1 MPCPTGSFKII
12 SRGKGQ
18 SCMASCAYY
27 SGEKKYSEYECCW
40 KYPHSSPARVKQ
52 VEVMLP
58 SNAPRA
64 YADPQTL
71 WNAVEAAETSVNAQT
86 ARSMLFALPHEL
98 TDEQNLA
105 LVRDFCQKE
114 FVDKGMVCNFFY
126 HDKGDGNPHVH
137 IMLTLRAMDENGK
150 WLPKSKNV
158 YALGENGN
166 RIRTPNGSWKRV
178 KVDTVDWNER
188 KYGEIWRRDWAAAQ
202 NAALKAAG
210 RMERVDMRSLER
222 QGVEDR
228 LPQKHLGLTTSAL
241 ERKGVS
247 SERGDEN
254 RKIISV
260 NKVLASLQKTVRGIG
275 AWLDELRKAVSRQQ
289 IIESPDDYPLSDVI
303 TAYLDMRKDGRETW
317 NRYAQEKG
325 AVHDLKDGF
334 KAVSF
339 LSNHELYTV
348 GQLRRY
354 IAETK
359 QVFSKI
365 KAESTAKER
374 RIRDIDALFGAIQ
387 TIRELKPIQQEYES
401 IHWSGKREKFKAEHG
416 GELSRLQKALWL
428 REKIVKS
435 LGLASPLDKEQR
447 MALKAERT
455 RLEAEREALL
465 PKLEEVKAELA
476 ELNCIR
482 YWTRKVVPDALP
494 RVSDGRVSIEDAMEA
509 AANRKELEQV
519 EIEAAQTALRELEE
533 SKSLQSERKQ
543 TDNSIYLFTP
553 TRPRP
558 SAQR

>member
-27 SGEKKYSEYECCW
+27 AGEKKYSEYECCW
-40 KYPHSSPARVKQ
+40 KYPHSSPARVKW

-58 SNAPRA
+58 PNALKA

-71 WNAVEAAETSVNAQT
+71 WNAVDATETSVNAQT
-86 ARSMLFALPHEL
+86 ARSMLFALPREL

-105 LVRDFCQKE
+105 IVRDFCQKE
-114 FVDKGMVCNFFY
+114 FVDKGMICNFFY

-158 YALGENGN
+158 YALDENGN
-166 RIRTPNGSWKRV
+166 RIRALNGSWKRV

-188 KYGEIWRRDWAAAQ
+188 KYGEIWRQDWAAAQ
-202 NAALKAAG
+202 NAALEAAG

-228 LPQKHLGLTTSAL
+228 LPQKHLGPTASAL

-260 NKVLASLQKTVRGIG
+260 NKMLASLQKTVRGIG
-275 AWLDELRKAVSRQQ
+275 VWLDELRKAVSRQQ
-289 IIESPDDYPLSDVI
+289 IIGSPDDYPLSDVI

-348 GQLRRY
+348 GQLGRY

-359 QVFSKI
+359 QAFSKI
-365 KAESTAKER
+365 KAEFTAKER

-387 TIRELKPIQQEYES
+387 TMKELKPIRQEYES
-401 IHWSGKREKFKAEHG
+401 IHWSGKREKYKAEHG
-416 GELSRLQKALWL
+416 DELSRLQKAIWL
-428 REKIVKS
+428 REKLVKS

-447 MALKAERT
+447 AALKTERMQ
-455 RLEAEREALL
+455 LEAEREALL
-465 PKLEEVKAELA
+465 PKPEEVKAELA

-482 YWTRKVVPDALP
+482 YWTRKVIPDALP
-494 RVSDGRVSIEDAMEA
+494 RVSDGRVSVEDAMETA
-509 AANRKELEQV
+509 GNRKELE
-519 EIEAAQTALRELEE
+519 EIMEKTEQRVTRQ
-533 SKSLQSERKQ
+533 QSEHEK
-543 TDNSIYLFTP
+543 N
-553 TRPRP
+553 
-558 SAQR
+558 QRNQSPKDKLI

>member
-40 KYPHSSPARVKQ
+40 KYPHSSPSRVKL

-58 SNAPRA
+58 PNAPKA

-71 WNAVEAAETSVNAQT
+71 WNAVDAAETSVNAQT
-86 ARSMLFALPHEL
+86 ARSMLFALPREL
-98 TDEQNLA
+98 TDGQNLA

-126 HDKGDGNPHVH
+126 HDKDDGNPHVH

-158 YALGENGN
+158 YALDENGN
-166 RIRTPNGSWKRV
+166 RIRAPNGSWKRV

-188 KYGEIWRRDWAAAQ
+188 KYGEIWRQDWAAAQ
-202 NAALKAAG
+202 NAALEAAG
-210 RMERVDMRSLER
+210 RAERVDMRSLER

-228 LPQKHLGLTTSAL
+228 LPQKHLGPTASAL

-260 NKVLASLQKTVRGIG
+260 NKMLASLQKTVREIG

-303 TAYLDMRKDGRETW
+303 AAYLDMRKDGRETW

-325 AVHDLKDGF
+325 AVHDLK
-334 KAVSF
+334 
-339 LSNHELYTV
+339 
-348 GQLRRY
+348 
-354 IAETK
+354 
-359 QVFSKI
+359 
-365 KAESTAKER
+365 
-374 RIRDIDALFGAIQ
+374 
-387 TIRELKPIQQEYES
+387 
-401 IHWSGKREKFKAEHG
+401 
-416 GELSRLQKALWL
+416 
-428 REKIVKS
+428 
-435 LGLASPLDKEQR
+435 
-447 MALKAERT
+447 
-455 RLEAEREALL
+455 AEREALL
-465 PKLEEVKAELA
+465 PKLEEVKVEMA
-476 ELNCIR
+476 ELNRIR
-482 YWTRKVVPDALP
+482 YWTRKVIPDSLP
-494 RVSDGRVSIEDAMEA
+494 RVSDGRISVEDAVETA
-509 AANRKELEQV
+509 VNRKELEQV
-519 EIEAAQTALRELEE
+519 INDAEKNALRQSDDPLQTN
-533 SKSLQSERKQ
+533 KSAPIHFLA
-543 TDNSIYLFTP
+543 I
-553 TRPRP
+553 
-558 SAQR
+558 

>member
-40 KYPHSSPARVKQ
+40 KYPHSSPSRVKL

-58 SNAPRA
+58 PNAPRA

-71 WNAVEAAETSVNAQT
+71 WNAVDAAEMSVNAQT
-86 ARSMLFALPHEL
+86 ARSMLFALPREL

-126 HDKGDGNPHVH
+126 HDKDDGNPHVH
-137 IMLTLRAMDENGK
+137 IMLTLRAMDGNGK

-158 YALGENGN
+158 YVLDENGN
-166 RIRTPNGSWKRV
+166 RIRAPNGSWKRV

-188 KYGEIWRRDWAAAQ
+188 RYGEIWRQDWAAAQ
-202 NAALKAAG
+202 NAALESAG

-228 LPQKHLGLTTSAL
+228 LPQKHLGPTASAL

-289 IIESPDDYPLSDVI
+289 VIENPDDYPLSDVI
-303 TAYLDMRKDGRETW
+303 AAYLDMRRAGREAW

-348 GQLRRY
+348 GQLGQY

-359 QVFSKI
+359 QEFFKI

-374 RIRDIDALFGAIQ
+374 RIRDIDALFGTIQ
-387 TIRELKPIQQEYES
+387 TIRELKPIQQEYEG
-401 IHWSGKREKFKAEHG
+401 IHWNGKREKFKAEHG
-416 GELSRLQKALWL
+416 DELSRLQKAIWL
-428 REKIVKS
+428 REKLVKS

-447 MALKAERT
+447 AALKTERT
-455 RLEAEREALL
+455 RLEAERETLL

-476 ELNCIR
+476 ELNRIR
-482 YWTRKVVPDALP
+482 YWTRKVIPDALP
-494 RVSDGRVSIEDAMEA
+494 RVSDGRISVEDAMETA
-509 AANRKELEQV
+509 SNRKKLEQA
-519 EIEAAQTALRELEE
+519 EDEAVQTALRELKE
-533 SKSLQSERKQ
+533 SRHLQSERKQ
-543 TDNSIYLFTP
+543 TDKLI
-553 TRPRP
+553 
-558 SAQR
+558 

>member
-27 SGEKKYSEYECCW
+27 AGEKKYSEYECCW
-40 KYPHSSPARVKQ
+40 KYPHSSPARVKW

-58 SNAPRA
+58 PNAPKA

-71 WNAVEAAETSVNAQT
+71 WNAVDAAETSVNAQT
-86 ARSMLFALPHEL
+86 ARSMLFALPREL

-105 LVRDFCQKE
+105 LVRNFCQKE

-126 HDKGDGNPHVH
+126 HDKGDGNPHIH

-158 YALGENGN
+158 YALDENGN
-166 RIRTPNGSWKRV
+166 RICTPNGRWKRV
-178 KVDTVDWNER
+178 KVNTVDWNER
-188 KYGEIWRRDWAAAQ
+188 KYGEIWRQDWAAAQ
-202 NAALKAAG
+202 NAALEAAG

-228 LPQKHLGLTTSAL
+228 LPQKHLGPTASAL

-260 NKVLASLQKTVRGIG
+260 NKMLASLQKTVRGIG

-289 IIESPDDYPLSDVI
+289 VIENPDDYPLSDVI
-303 TAYLDMRKDGRETW
+303 AAYLDMRRDWRETW

-348 GQLRRY
+348 GQLGRY

-387 TIRELKPIQQEYES
+387 TMKELKPIQQEYES
-401 IHWSGKREKFKAEHG
+401 IHWSGKREKYKAEHG
-416 GELSRLQKALWL
+416 GELSRLQKAIWL
-428 REKIVKS
+428 REKLVKS
-435 LGLASPLDKEQR
+435 LGLASPLNKEQR

-476 ELNCIR
+476 ELNRIR
-482 YWTRKVVPDALP
+482 YWTRKVIPDALP
-494 RVSDGRVSIEDAMEA
+494 RVSDGRVSVEDAVETA
-509 AANRKELEQV
+509 SNRKELER
-519 EIEAAQTALRELEE
+519 IENEVAQIALRALEE
-533 SKSLQSERKQ
+533 PKPLQSERKQ
-543 TDNSIYLFTP
+543 TDKRI
-553 TRPRP
+553 
-558 SAQR
+558 

>member
-40 KYPHSSPARVKQ
+40 KYPHSSPARVKW

-71 WNAVEAAETSVNAQT
+71 WNAVDAAETSVNAQT
-86 ARSMLFALPHEL
+86 ARSMLFALPREL

-158 YALGENGN
+158 YALDENGN

-178 KVDTVDWNER
+178 KVEYRRLER
-188 KYGEIWRRDWAAAQ
+188 AQVRR
-202 NAALKAAG
+202 NLAAG
-210 RMERVDMRSLER
+210 LGDGTKRGARSSGTDAERVDMRSLER

-228 LPQKHLGLTTSAL
+228 LPQKHLGPTASAL

-260 NKVLASLQKTVRGIG
+260 NKMLASLQKTVREIG

-303 TAYLDMRKDGRETW
+303 TAYLDMRKEGRETW

-348 GQLRRY
+348 GQLGRY

-401 IHWSGKREKFKAEHG
+401 IHWNGKREKFKAEHG
-416 GELSRLQKALWL
+416 DELNRLQKAIWL
-428 REKIVKS
+428 REKLVKS

-447 MALKAERT
+447 AALKTERT
-455 RLEAEREALL
+455 QLEAEREALL

-476 ELNCIR
+476 ELNRIR
-482 YWTRKVVPDALP
+482 YWTRKVIPDALP
-494 RVSDGRVSIEDAMEA
+494 RVSDGRVSVEDAMETA
-509 AANRKELEQV
+509 GNWKELEQNQ
-519 EIEAAQTALRELEE
+519 ENMLDIITLETNRTVKE
-533 SKSLQSERKQ
+533 KFVLEK
-543 TDNSIYLFTP
+543 
-553 TRPRP
+553 
-558 SAQR
+558 

>member
-27 SGEKKYSEYECCW
+27 TGEKKYSEYECCW
-40 KYPHSSPARVKQ
+40 KYPHSSPSRVKL

-71 WNAVEAAETSVNAQT
+71 WNAVDAAETSVNAQT
-86 ARSMLFALPHEL
+86 ARSMLFALPREL

-126 HDKGDGNPHVH
+126 HDKDDGNPHVH

-158 YALGENGN
+158 YALDENGN
-166 RIRTPNGSWKRV
+166 RIRTPNGSWKRI

-188 KYGEIWRRDWAAAQ
+188 KYGEIWRQDWAAAQ

-228 LPQKHLGLTTSAL
+228 LPQKHLGPTASAL

-254 RKIISV
+254 RKIISG
-260 NKVLASLQKTVRGIG
+260 NKMLASLQKTVRGIG
-275 AWLDELRKAVSRQQ
+275 DWLDELRKAVSRQQ

-303 TAYLDMRKDGRETW
+303 TAYLDMRRDGRETW

-348 GQLRRY
+348 GQLGRY
-354 IAETK
+354 IGETK
-359 QVFSKI
+359 QKFSKI
-365 KAESTAKER
+365 KAESAAKER

-416 GELSRLQKALWL
+416 DELSRLQKAIWL
-428 REKIVKS
+428 REKLVKS

-447 MALKAERT
+447 AALKAERT
-455 RLEAEREALL
+455 RLDAEREALL

-476 ELNCIR
+476 ELNRIR
-482 YWTRKVVPDALP
+482 YWTRKVIPDALP
-494 RVSDGRVSIEDAMEA
+494 RVSDGRVSIKDAMEA
-509 AANRKELEQV
+509 AINRKELVQ
-519 EIEAAQTALRELEE
+519 AQENMLDRIAFGIDKSVKEKSVLENKN
-533 SKSLQSERKQ
+533 SPKQ
-543 TDNSIYLFTP
+543 K
-553 TRPRP
+553 
-558 SAQR
+558 

>member
-27 SGEKKYSEYECCW
+27 AGEKKYSEYECCW
-40 KYPHSSPARVKQ
+40 KYPHSSPARVKR

-58 SNAPRA
+58 PNAPKA

-71 WNAVEAAETSVNAQT
+71 WNAVDTAETSVNAQT
-86 ARSMLFALPHEL
+86 ARSMFFALPREL

-126 HDKGDGNPHVH
+126 HGKGDGNPHVH

-158 YALGENGN
+158 YALDENGN
-166 RIRTPNGSWKRV
+166 RIRVPNGSLKRV

-188 KYGEIWRRDWAAAQ
+188 KYGEIWRQDWAAAQ
-202 NAALKAAG
+202 NAALEAVG

-228 LPQKHLGLTTSAL
+228 LPQKHLGPTASAL
-241 ERKGVS
+241 ERKGIS

-260 NKVLASLQKTVRGIG
+260 NKMLASLQKTVRGIG
-275 AWLDELRKAVSRQQ
+275 AWLDDLRKAVSRQQ
-289 IIESPDDYPLSDVI
+289 IIESPDDYPLSEVI
-303 TAYLDMRKDGRETW
+303 SAYLDMRKDGRETW

-339 LSNHELYTV
+339 LSNYELYTV
-348 GQLRRY
+348 GQLGRY

-359 QVFSKI
+359 QAFSKI
-365 KAESTAKER
+365 KAESAAKER

-401 IHWSGKREKFKAEHG
+401 IHWSGKREKYKAEHG
-416 GELSRLQKALWL
+416 DELNRLQKAVWL
-428 REKIVKS
+428 REKLVKS

-447 MALKAERT
+447 AALKTERMQ
-455 RLEAEREALL
+455 LEAEREALL
-465 PKLEEVKAELA
+465 LKLEEVRAEMA
-476 ELNCIR
+476 ELNRIR
-482 YWTRKVVPDALP
+482 YWTRKVIPDALP
-494 RVSDGRVSIEDAMEA
+494 RVSDGRVSIEDAMETA
-509 AANRKELEQV
+509 GNRKELE
-519 EIEAAQTALRELEE
+519 EIMEKTEQRVTRQ
-533 SKSLQSERKQ
+533 QSEHGKNQ
-543 TDNSIYLFTP
+543 KNQSPKDKLI
-553 TRPRP
+553 
-558 SAQR
+558 

>member
-40 KYPHSSPARVKQ
+40 KYPHSSSSRVKW

-64 YADPQTL
+64 YADSQTL
-71 WNAVEAAETSVNAQT
+71 WNAVDAAETSVNAQT
-86 ARSMLFALPHEL
+86 ARSMLFALPREL

-114 FVDKGMVCNFFY
+114 FVDKGMICNFFY

-158 YALGENGN
+158 YALDENGN
-166 RIRTPNGSWKRV
+166 RIRAPNGSWKRV

-188 KYGEIWRRDWAAAQ
+188 KYGEIWRQDWAAAQ

-228 LPQKHLGLTTSAL
+228 LPQKHLGPTASAL
-241 ERKGVS
+241 ERKGVF

-260 NKVLASLQKTVRGIG
+260 NKMLAFLQKTVRGIG
-275 AWLDELRKAVSRQQ
+275 AWLDELRKAVSCQQ

-303 TAYLDMRKDGRETW
+303 TAYLDMRRDGRETW

-348 GQLRRY
+348 GQLGRY

-387 TIRELKPIQQEYES
+387 TIRELKPIQQEYEG
-401 IHWSGKREKFKAEHG
+401 IHWNSKREKFKVEHG
-416 GELSRLQKALWL
+416 DELNRLQKAIWL
-428 REKIVKS
+428 REKLVKS

-447 MALKAERT
+447 AALKAERT

-465 PKLEEVKAELA
+465 PKLEEVKAEMA
-476 ELNCIR
+476 ELNRIR
-482 YWTRKVVPDALP
+482 YWTRKAIPDALP
-494 RVSDGRVSIEDAMEA
+494 RVSDGRVSVEDAVETA
-509 AANRKELEQV
+509 SNRKELEQV
-519 EIEAAQTALRELEE
+519 INDAEKNALRQ
-533 SKSLQSERKQ
+533 SDDPLQTNQ
-543 TDNSIYLFTP
+543 
-553 TRPRP
+553 
-558 SAQR
+558 SAPIHFLAI

>member
-40 KYPHSSPARVKQ
+40 KYPHSSSSRVKW

-58 SNAPRA
+58 PNAPRA

-71 WNAVEAAETSVNAQT
+71 WNAVDAVETSVNAQT
-86 ARSMLFALPHEL
+86 ARSMLFALPREL
-98 TDEQNLA
+98 TDEQNLV

-158 YALGENGN
+158 YALDENGN
-166 RIRTPNGSWKRV
+166 RIRAPNGSWKRV
-178 KVDTVDWNER
+178 KVNTVDWNAR
-188 KYGEIWRRDWAAAQ
+188 KYGEIWRQDWAAAQ

-228 LPQKHLGLTTSAL
+228 LPQKHLGPTASAL
-241 ERKGVS
+241 ERKGVF

-260 NKVLASLQKTVRGIG
+260 NKMLAFLQKTVRGIG
-275 AWLDELRKAVSRQQ
+275 AWLDELRKAVSCQQ

-303 TAYLDMRKDGRETW
+303 TAYLDMRRDGRETW

-359 QVFSKI
+359 QEFSRI
-365 KAESTAKER
+365 KVESTAKER
-374 RIRDIDALFGAIQ
+374 RIRDIDALFDAIQ

-401 IHWSGKREKFKAEHG
+401 IHWSGKREKYKAEHG
-416 GELSRLQKALWL
+416 NELSRLQKAIWL
-428 REKIVKS
+428 REKLIKS

-447 MALKAERT
+447 AALKTERMQ
-455 RLEAEREALL
+455 LEAERETLL

-476 ELNCIR
+476 ELNRLR
-482 YWTRKVVPDALP
+482 YWTRKVIPDALP
-494 RVSDGRVSIEDAMEA
+494 RVSDGRVSIEDAMETA
-509 AANRKELEQV
+509 VNRKELEQV
-519 EIEAAQTALRELEE
+519 TNNAVKSALRQ
-533 SKSLQSERKQ
+533 SNDAHQTNKSVPIHPLA
-543 TDNSIYLFTP
+543 I
-553 TRPRP
+553 
-558 SAQR
+558 

>member
-27 SGEKKYSEYECCW
+27 SGKKKYSEYECCW
-40 KYPHSSPARVKQ
+40 KYPHSSPARVKW

-71 WNAVEAAETSVNAQT
+71 WNAVDAAETSVNAQT
-86 ARSMLFALPHEL
+86 ARSMLFALPREL

-105 LVRDFCQKE
+105 LVRDFCQRE

-158 YALGENGN
+158 YALDENGN
-166 RIRTPNGSWKRV
+166 RIRAPNGSWKRV
-178 KVDTVDWNER
+178 KVNTVDWNER
-188 KYGEIWRRDWAAAQ
+188 KYGKIWRQDWAAAQ
-202 NAALKAAG
+202 NAVLEAAG
-210 RMERVDMRSLER
+210 RMKRVDMRSLER

-228 LPQKHLGLTTSAL
+228 LPQKHLGPTASAL

-247 SERGDEN
+247 SERGNEN

-260 NKVLASLQKTVRGIG
+260 NKVLASLQKTVREIG
-275 AWLDELRKAVSRQQ
+275 AWRDELRKAVSRQQ
-289 IIESPDDYPLSDVI
+289 IIESPDDYPLSEVI
-303 TAYLDMRKDGRETW
+303 SAYLDMRKDGRETW

-348 GQLRRY
+348 GQLGQY

-374 RIRDIDALFGAIQ
+374 KIRDIDALFGAIQ

-401 IHWSGKREKFKAEHG
+401 IHWSGKREKFKVEHG
-416 GELSRLQKALWL
+416 DELNRLQKAIWL
-428 REKIVKS
+428 REKLVKS

-447 MALKAERT
+447 AALKAERT

-465 PKLEEVKAELA
+465 PKLEEVKAEMA
-476 ELNCIR
+476 ELNRIR
-482 YWTRKVVPDALP
+482 YWTRKVIPDALP
-494 RVSDGRVSIEDAMEA
+494 RMSDGRVLVEDAMETA
-509 AANRKELEQV
+509 GNRKELEQNQ
-519 EIEAAQTALRELEE
+519 ENMLDIITLETNRTVKE
-533 SKSLQSERKQ
+533 KFVLEK
-543 TDNSIYLFTP
+543 
-553 TRPRP
+553 
-558 SAQR
+558 

>member
-40 KYPHSSPARVKQ
+40 KYPHSSPARVKW

-71 WNAVEAAETSVNAQT
+71 WNVVDAAETSVNAQT
-86 ARSMLFALPHEL
+86 ARSMLFALPREL

-158 YALGENGN
+158 YALDENGN

-178 KVDTVDWNER
+178 KVNTVDWNER
-188 KYGEIWRRDWAAAQ
+188 KYGEIWRQDWATAQ
-202 NAALKAAG
+202 NTALEAAG
-210 RMERVDMRSLER
+210 RAERVDMRSLER

-228 LPQKHLGLTTSAL
+228 LPQKHLGPTASAL

-260 NKVLASLQKTVRGIG
+260 NKMLASLQKTVREIG

-334 KAVSF
+334 KTVSF
-339 LSNHELYTV
+339 LSNHQLYTV
-348 GQLRRY
+348 GQLGQY
-354 IAETK
+354 IAATK
-359 QVFSKI
+359 QTFSKI
-365 KAESTAKER
+365 KAESAAKER

-401 IHWSGKREKFKAEHG
+401 IHWNSKREKYKAEHSD
-416 GELSRLQKALWL
+416 ELSRLQKAIWL
-428 REKIVKS
+428 REKLVKS
-435 LGLASPLDKEQR
+435 LGIASPLGKEQR

-465 PKLEEVKAELA
+465 PKLEEVKAEMA
-476 ELNCIR
+476 ELNRIR
-482 YWTRKVVPDALP
+482 YWTRKVIPDALP
-494 RVSDGRVSIEDAMEA
+494 RVSDGRVSVEDAMETA
-509 AANRKELEQV
+509 VNRKELE
-519 EIEAAQTALRELEE
+519 EITEE
-533 SKSLQSERKQ
+533 TEQRVTRQQSEHGAYTAEQNHLDRR
-543 TDNSIYLFTP
+543 N
-553 TRPRP
+553 
-558 SAQR
+558 

>member
-40 KYPHSSPARVKQ
+40 KYPHSSPTRVKR

-58 SNAPRA
+58 PNAPRA

-71 WNAVEAAETSVNAQT
+71 WNAVDAAETSVNAQT
-86 ARSMLFALPHEL
+86 ARSMLFALPREL

-158 YALGENGN
+158 YALDENGN
-166 RIRTPNGSWKRV
+166 RIRAPNGSWKRV
-178 KVDTVDWNER
+178 KVDTVDWKER
-188 KYGEIWRRDWAAAQ
+188 KYGEIWRQDWAAAQ
-202 NAALKAAG
+202 NAALEAAG

-228 LPQKHLGLTTSAL
+228 LPQKHLGPTASAL
-241 ERKGVS
+241 ERKGIS

-260 NKVLASLQKTVRGIG
+260 NKMLASLQKTVRGIG

-303 TAYLDMRKDGRETW
+303 TAYLDMRRDGRETW

-339 LSNHELYTV
+339 LSNYELYTV
-348 GQLRRY
+348 GHLGQY

-387 TIRELKPIQQEYES
+387 TIRELKPVQQEYEG
-401 IHWSGKREKFKAEHG
+401 IHWNGKREKFKAEHG
-416 GELSRLQKALWL
+416 DELNRLQKAIWL
-428 REKIVKS
+428 REKLIKS
-435 LGLASPLDKEQR
+435 LRLASPLDKEQR
-447 MALKAERT
+447 AALKTERAQ
-455 RLEAEREALL
+455 LEAEREALL
-465 PKLEEVKAELA
+465 PKLEEVKAEMA
-476 ELNCIR
+476 ELNRIR
-482 YWTRKVVPDALP
+482 YWTRKVIPDALP
-494 RVSDGRVSIEDAMEA
+494 RVSDGRVSVEDAMETA
-509 AANRKELEQV
+509 GNRKELEQTQENMLDGIMFETNRSV
-519 EIEAAQTALRELEE
+519 KEKSVLEN
-533 SKSLQSERKQ
+533 KNNPKQ
-543 TDNSIYLFTP
+543 K
-553 TRPRP
+553 
-558 SAQR
+558 

>member
-40 KYPHSSPARVKQ
+40 KYPHSSPARVKR

-58 SNAPRA
+58 PNAPKA

-71 WNAVEAAETSVNAQT
+71 WNAVDAAETSVNAQT
-86 ARSMLFALPHEL
+86 ARSMLFALPREL

-126 HDKGDGNPHVH
+126 HDKDDGNPHVH

-158 YALGENGN
+158 YALDENGN
-166 RIRTPNGSWKRV
+166 RIRTPNGSWKRI

-188 KYGEIWRRDWAAAQ
+188 KYGEIWRQDWAAAQ

-228 LPQKHLGLTTSAL
+228 LPQKHLGPTASAL

-254 RKIISV
+254 RKIISG
-260 NKVLASLQKTVRGIG
+260 NKMLASLQKTVRGIG
-275 AWLDELRKAVSRQQ
+275 DWLDELRKAVSRQQ

-303 TAYLDMRKDGRETW
+303 TAYLDMRRDGRETW

-348 GQLRRY
+348 GQLGRY
-354 IAETK
+354 IGETK
-359 QVFSKI
+359 QKFSKI
-365 KAESTAKER
+365 KAESATKER

-401 IHWSGKREKFKAEHG
+401 IHWNGKREKFKTEHG
-416 GELSRLQKALWL
+416 DELSRLQKAIWF
-428 REKIVKS
+428 REKLTKS

-447 MALKAERT
+447 AALKTERAQ
-455 RLEAEREALL
+455 LEAEREALL

-476 ELNCIR
+476 ELNRIR
-482 YWTRKVVPDALP
+482 YWTRKVIPDALP
-494 RVSDGRVSIEDAMEA
+494 RVSDGRVSIKDAMEA
-509 AANRKELEQV
+509 AINRKELVQ
-519 EIEAAQTALRELEE
+519 AQENMLDRIAFGIDKSVKEKSVLENKN
-533 SKSLQSERKQ
+533 SPKQ
-543 TDNSIYLFTP
+543 K
-553 TRPRP
+553 
-558 SAQR
+558 

>member
-40 KYPHSSPARVKQ
+40 KYPHSSLSRVKL

-58 SNAPRA
+58 PNAPKA

-71 WNAVEAAETSVNAQT
+71 WNAVDAAETSVNAQT
-86 ARSMLFALPHEL
+86 ARSMLFALPREL
-98 TDEQNLA
+98 TYEQNLV

-114 FVDKGMVCNFFY
+114 FVDKGMICNFFY

-158 YALGENGN
+158 YALDENGN
-166 RIRTPNGSWKRV
+166 RIRAPNGSWKRV

-188 KYGEIWRRDWAAAQ
+188 RYGEIWRQDWAAAQ
-202 NAALKAAG
+202 NASLKAAG

-228 LPQKHLGLTTSAL
+228 LPQKHLGPTASAL

-260 NKVLASLQKTVRGIG
+260 NKMLASLQKTVRGIG
-275 AWLDELRKAVSRQQ
+275 DWLDELRKAVSRQQ

-303 TAYLDMRKDGRETW
+303 TAYLDMRKDGREIW

-348 GQLRRY
+348 GQLGQY

-359 QVFSKI
+359 QEFSQI
-365 KAESTAKER
+365 KAESAAKER

-401 IHWSGKREKFKAEHG
+401 IHWNSKREKYKAEHSD
-416 GELSRLQKALWL
+416 ELSRLQKAIWL
-428 REKIVKS
+428 REKLMKL

-447 MALKAERT
+447 TTLKAERAQ
-455 RLEAEREALL
+455 LEAEREALL
-465 PKLEEVKAELA
+465 PKLQEVKDELA
-476 ELNCIR
+476 ELNRIR
-482 YWTRKVVPDALP
+482 YWTRKVIPDALP
-494 RVSDGRVSIEDAMEA
+494 RVSDGRVSVEDAMETA
-509 AANRKELEQV
+509 VNRKELE
-519 EIEAAQTALRELEE
+519 EITEE
-533 SKSLQSERKQ
+533 TEQRVTRQQSEHGKNQ
-543 TDNSIYLFTP
+543 KNQSPKDKLI
-553 TRPRP
+553 
-558 SAQR
+558 

>member
-27 SGEKKYSEYECCW
+27 AGEKKYSEYECCW
-40 KYPHSSPARVKQ
+40 KYPHSSPARVKW

-58 SNAPRA
+58 PNAPRA

-71 WNAVEAAETSVNAQT
+71 WNAVDAAETSVNAQT
-86 ARSMLFALPHEL
+86 ARSMLFALPREL

-158 YALGENGN
+158 YALDENGN
-166 RIRTPNGSWKRV
+166 RIRVPNGSWKRV

-188 KYGEIWRRDWAAAQ
+188 KYGEIWRQDWAAAQ
-202 NAALKAAG
+202 NAALEAAG

-222 QGVEDR
+222 QGVEER
-228 LPQKHLGLTTSAL
+228 LPQKHLGPTASAL

-260 NKVLASLQKTVRGIG
+260 NKMLASLQKTVRGIG

-339 LSNHELYTV
+339 LSNHELLSHGSIRSTKCF
-348 GQLRRY
+348 LEPL
-354 IAETK
+354 IASV
-359 QVFSKI
+359 Q
-365 KAESTAKER
+365 
-374 RIRDIDALFGAIQ
+374 
-387 TIRELKPIQQEYES
+387 Y
-401 IHWSGKREKFKAEHG
+401 
-416 GELSRLQKALWL
+416 
-428 REKIVKS
+428 
-435 LGLASPLDKEQR
+435 
-447 MALKAERT
+447 
-455 RLEAEREALL
+455 
-465 PKLEEVKAELA
+465 
-476 ELNCIR
+476 
-482 YWTRKVVPDALP
+482 Y
-494 RVSDGRVSIEDAMEA
+494 
-509 AANRKELEQV
+509 
-519 EIEAAQTALRELEE
+519 
-533 SKSLQSERKQ
+533 
-543 TDNSIYLFTP
+543 
-553 TRPRP
+553 
-558 SAQR
+558 

>member
-40 KYPHSSPARVKQ
+40 KYPHSSPARVKW

-58 SNAPRA
+58 LNAPKA
-64 YADPQTL
+64 YADPQML
-71 WNAVEAAETSVNAQT
+71 WNAVDAAETSVNAQT
-86 ARSMLFALPHEL
+86 ARSMLFALPREL

-126 HDKGDGNPHVH
+126 HDKDDGNPHVH

-158 YALGENGN
+158 YALDENGN
-166 RIRTPNGSWKRV
+166 RIRTPNGSWKRI

-188 KYGEIWRRDWAAAQ
+188 KYGEIWRQDWAAAQ

-228 LPQKHLGLTTSAL
+228 LPQKHLGPTASAL

-254 RKIISV
+254 RKIISG
-260 NKVLASLQKTVRGIG
+260 NKMLASLQKTVRGIG
-275 AWLDELRKAVSRQQ
+275 DWLDELRKAVSRQQ

-303 TAYLDMRKDGRETW
+303 TAYLDMRRDGRETW

-348 GQLRRY
+348 GQLGRY
-354 IAETK
+354 IGETK
-359 QVFSKI
+359 QKFSKI
-365 KAESTAKER
+365 KAESATKER

-401 IHWSGKREKFKAEHG
+401 IHWNGKREKFKTEHG
-416 GELSRLQKALWL
+416 DELSRLQKAIWF
-428 REKIVKS
+428 REKLTKS

-447 MALKAERT
+447 AALKTERAQ
-455 RLEAEREALL
+455 LEAEREALL

-476 ELNCIR
+476 ELNRIR
-482 YWTRKVVPDALP
+482 YWTRKVIPDALP
-494 RVSDGRVSIEDAMEA
+494 RVSDGRVSIKDAMEA
-509 AANRKELEQV
+509 AINRKELVQ
-519 EIEAAQTALRELEE
+519 AQENMLDRIAFGIDKSVKEKSVLENKN
-533 SKSLQSERKQ
+533 SPKQ
-543 TDNSIYLFTP
+543 K
-553 TRPRP
+553 
-558 SAQR
+558 

>member
-1 MPCPTGSFKII
+1 
-12 SRGKGQ
+12 
-18 SCMASCAYY
+18 MASCAYY

-40 KYPHSSPARVKQ
+40 KYPHSSPARVKW

-58 SNAPRA
+58 PNAPKA

-71 WNAVEAAETSVNAQT
+71 WNAVDAAETSVNAQT
-86 ARSMLFALPHEL
+86 ARSMLFALPREL

-126 HDKGDGNPHVH
+126 HDKDDGNPHVH

-150 WLPKSKNV
+150 WLPKSKNIYV
-158 YALGENGN
+158 LDENGN
-166 RIRTPNGSWKRV
+166 RIRASNGSWKRI

-188 KYGEIWRRDWAAAQ
+188 KYGEIWRQDWAAAQ
-202 NAALKAAG
+202 NAALEAAG

-228 LPQKHLGLTTSAL
+228 LPQKHLGPTASAL

-260 NKVLASLQKTVRGIG
+260 NKMLASLQKTVRGIG

-317 NRYAQEKG
+317 NRHAQEKG

-334 KAVSF
+334 KAVFF
-339 LSNHELYTV
+339 LSNHALYTV
-348 GQLRRY
+348 GQLGWY
-354 IAETK
+354 IDETK
-359 QVFSKI
+359 QTFSKI
-365 KAESTAKER
+365 KAKSTAKER

-387 TIRELKPIQQEYES
+387 TIRELKPVQQEYEG
-401 IHWSGKREKFKAEHG
+401 IRWNGKREKFKAEHG
-416 GELSRLQKALWL
+416 DELNRLQKAIWL
-428 REKIVKS
+428 REKLVKS

-447 MALKAERT
+447 AALKTERMQ
-455 RLEAEREALL
+455 LEAEREALL
-465 PKLEEVKAELA
+465 PKLEEVKGELA
-476 ELNCIR
+476 ELNRIR

-494 RVSDGRVSIEDAMEA
+494 RMTDGRISIEDAIETA
-509 AANRKELEQV
+509 VNRKELEQV
-519 EIEAAQTALRELEE
+519 EDEAAQTALRELKE
-533 SKSLQSERKQ
+533 SRHLQSERKQ
-543 TDNSIYLFTP
+543 TDKLI
-553 TRPRP
+553 
-558 SAQR
+558 

>member
-40 KYPHSSPARVKQ
+40 KYPHSSSSRVKW

-71 WNAVEAAETSVNAQT
+71 WNAVDAAETSVNAQT
-86 ARSMLFALPHEL
+86 ARSMLFALPREL

-114 FVDKGMVCNFFY
+114 FVNKGMVCNFFY
-126 HDKGDGNPHVH
+126 HDKDDGNPHVH

-158 YALGENGN
+158 YALDENGN
-166 RIRTPNGSWKRV
+166 RIRTPNGSWKRI

-188 KYGEIWRRDWAAAQ
+188 MYGEIWRQDWVAAQ
-202 NAALKAAG
+202 NAALEAAG
-210 RMERVDMRSLER
+210 RAERVDMRSLER

-228 LPQKHLGLTTSAL
+228 LPQKHLGPTASAL

-260 NKVLASLQKTVRGIG
+260 NKMLAFLQKTVRGIG
-275 AWLDELRKAVSRQQ
+275 AWLDELRKAVSCQQ
-289 IIESPDDYPLSDVI
+289 IIENPDDYPLSDVI
-303 TAYLDMRKDGRETW
+303 TAYLDMRKNGRETW

-348 GQLRRY
+348 GQLGRY

-387 TIRELKPIQQEYES
+387 TIRELKPIQQEYEG
-401 IHWSGKREKFKAEHG
+401 IHWNSKREKFKVEHG
-416 GELSRLQKALWL
+416 DELNRLQKAIWL
-428 REKIVKS
+428 REKLVKS

-447 MALKAERT
+447 IALKAERAQ
-455 RLEAEREALL
+455 LEAEREALL
-465 PKLEEVKAELA
+465 PKLEEVKAEMA
-476 ELNCIR
+476 ELNRIR
-482 YWTRKVVPDALP
+482 YWTRKVIPDALP
-494 RVSDGRVSIEDAMEA
+494 RVSDGRVSIEDAMETA
-509 AANRKELEQV
+509 VNR
-519 EIEAAQTALRELEE
+519 TELEE
-533 SKSLQSERKQ
+533 IMEKTEQRVTRQQSEHEK
-543 TDNSIYLFTP
+543 N
-553 TRPRP
+553 
-558 SAQR
+558 QRNQSPKDKLI

>member
-40 KYPHSSPARVKQ
+40 KYPHSSSSRVKW

-58 SNAPRA
+58 PNAPRA

-71 WNAVEAAETSVNAQT
+71 WNAVDAAETSVNAQT
-86 ARSMLFALPHEL
+86 ARSMLFALPREL

-158 YALGENGN
+158 YALDENGN
-166 RIRTPNGSWKRV
+166 RIRTPNGSWKRI

-188 KYGEIWRRDWAAAQ
+188 KYGEIWRQDWAAAQ
-202 NAALKAAG
+202 NAALEAAG

-228 LPQKHLGLTTSAL
+228 LPQKHLGPTASAL

-260 NKVLASLQKTVRGIG
+260 NKMLASLQKTVRGIG

-289 IIESPDDYPLSDVI
+289 IIGSPDDYPLSDVI

-339 LSNHELYTV
+339 LSNHKLYTV
-348 GQLRRY
+348 GQLRQY

-416 GELSRLQKALWL
+416 DELNRLQKAIWL
-428 REKIVKS
+428 REKLVKS

-447 MALKAERT
+447 AALKAERT

-465 PKLEEVKAELA
+465 PKLEEVKTEMA
-476 ELNCIR
+476 ELNRIR
-482 YWTRKVVPDALP
+482 YWMRKVIPDALP
-494 RVSDGRVSIEDAMEA
+494 RVLDGRVSIEDAMETA
-509 AANRKELEQV
+509 GNRKELEQV
-519 EIEAAQTALRELEE
+519 EDEATQTALRELKE
-533 SKSLQSERKQ
+533 SRHLQSERKQ
-543 TDNSIYLFTP
+543 TDKLI
-553 TRPRP
+553 
-558 SAQR
+558 